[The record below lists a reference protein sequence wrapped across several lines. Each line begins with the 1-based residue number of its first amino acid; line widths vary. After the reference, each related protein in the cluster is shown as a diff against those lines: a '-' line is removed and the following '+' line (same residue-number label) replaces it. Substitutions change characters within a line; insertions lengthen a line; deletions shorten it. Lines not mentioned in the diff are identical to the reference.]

1 MANAVENLLRV
12 LDIVG
17 QAAPDDPACRW
28 FESGLQEYLQFGGPR
43 LDEALGLRQSSNG
56 RTPAACWLYLRRDKI
71 IRAAIARCGGVSEF
85 LDQLVQFE
93 RNEWPIVQRL
103 TASPK
108 KWSALR
114 RELFDLLHINVPVPR
129 GRRRLQQ
136 IATDGETSSRSCC
149 ADILVLISKHDQKKR
164 KLTDASD

>member
-1 MANAVENLLRV
+1 MASAVDNLLRV

-17 QAAPDDPACRW
+17 QAAPADPACRW
-28 FESGLQEYLQFGGPR
+28 FESGLQEYLQLGGPR
-43 LDEALGLRQSSNG
+43 LDEALGLRQASNG
-56 RTPAACWLYLRRDKI
+56 RTPAAAWLYLRRDRI

-93 RNEWPIVQRL
+93 RNEWPAVQRL
-103 TASPK
+103 TVSPK

-114 RELFDLLHINVPVPR
+114 RELFDLLRVGVPVPR

-136 IATDGETSSRSCC
+136 ILADCETSSRSGFP
-149 ADILVLISKHDQKKR
+149 DVLSLLSMHDRKKMATR
-164 KLTDASD
+164 GN